1 MSFFANEKN
10 FKNFYF
16 FGIFGFPYVGVYM
29 EAKKTLPRQL
39 NMPVNRIC
47 EASGLSDDSGRNSV
61 PMEKGAKVLSKEN
74 RQAYHSHETRCGAT
88 KMWCKAGT
96 MLT

>member
-1 MSFFANEKN
+1 
-10 FKNFYF
+10 
-16 FGIFGFPYVGVYM
+16 M

-39 NMPVNRIC
+39 NKPVNRIC
-47 EASGLSDDSGRNSV
+47 EAGGLSDDSGRNSV

>member
-1 MSFFANEKN
+1 MKKN
-10 FKNFYF
+10 LKIFYF

-39 NMPVNRIC
+39 NKPVNRIC

-74 RQAYHSHETRCGAT
+74 RQADHQPQAVKGSLLDASQTALNEEG
-88 KMWCKAGT
+88 
-96 MLT
+96 L

>member
-1 MSFFANEKN
+1 MAFTFSFWASKSLLQL
-10 FKNFYF
+10 YHRQ
-16 FGIFGFPYVGVYM
+16 
-29 EAKKTLPRQL
+29 AKKKSLSRQL

-74 RQAYHSHETRCGAT
+74 RQAYHSHETRCT
-88 KMWCKAGT
+88 PIVV
-96 MLT
+96 